1 MEFTDKVKD
10 VGKKV
15 GDVAASTYKTVAD
28 KSNQMIKNAKLK
40 MQISEIEEE
49 IALMYSEFGKRIY
62 KSYEEGTPIEGF
74 EKECKKIEKMFKEIE
89 SLEVRGLQNKN
100 LRKCAGCGET
110 IPLDS
115 KFCPTCGEKQKK
127 IKVANEVKEPE
138 MPDIKTCPECGE
150 EFGPEVNFCTKCG
163 SKLN

>member
-10 VGKKV
+10 VSKKV
-15 GDVAASTYKTVAD
+15 GDVAEKTYKTVAD

-40 MQISEIEEE
+40 MEIGELEEE
-49 IALMYSEFGKRIY
+49 IALMYSDFGKKIY
-62 KSYEEGTPIEGF
+62 NMYKEGLVVDGF
-74 EKECKKIEKMFKEIE
+74 EKDCKKIEKLFKEIDT
-89 SLEVRGLQNKN
+89 LEAKSLQNRG
-100 LRKCAGCGET
+100 LRKCAGCAET

-127 IKVANEVKEPE
+127 IKQEKEEKVQEEVIVKV
-138 MPDIKTCPECGE
+138 CSECGT

-163 SKLN
+163 TKLN